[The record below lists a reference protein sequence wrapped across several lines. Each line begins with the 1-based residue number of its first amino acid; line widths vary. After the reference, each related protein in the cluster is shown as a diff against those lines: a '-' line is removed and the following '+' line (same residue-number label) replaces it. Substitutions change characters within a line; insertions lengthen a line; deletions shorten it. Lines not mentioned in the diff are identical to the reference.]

1 MTKHGVVVVPE
12 DTVVGVAAGRHFSFP
27 PPRTGDS
34 CKMLAGQIDLGA
46 AMMGSW
52 LDSMKAS
59 SPRYKLV
66 APRVAAAGDAEQDDW
81 MVRVRDVSIFLV
93 LRPRHGWLL

>member
-1 MTKHGVVVVPE
+1 
-12 DTVVGVAAGRHFSFP
+12 
-27 PPRTGDS
+27 
-34 CKMLAGQIDLGA
+34 MLAGQIDLGA

-81 MVRVRDVSIFLV
+81 MVRVRDISIFLV
-93 LRPRHGWLL
+93 LRPRHVWLL